1 MMRQNRAIE
10 PMRIIERARPSA
22 PIFIV
27 SGGIGASAEQVV
39 RTVLAQFNEAN
50 VPLVIEPY
58 VHRLEQLDAIVERA
72 ASSGG
77 IVVHTL
83 VEAALRQQLGALAAA
98 RNVAAFDLFGP
109 LLTQLSQMLGQR
121 PAEQPGLYRQLNQS
135 YFKLIEAIEFSVA
148 HDDGKRAYELPL
160 AEIVLLGVSR
170 VGKTPLSIYLSML
183 GWKVANV
190 PLAPGVEPPAELFQV
205 DRRRVIGL
213 TMAPV
218 QLLVYRRSRQQ
229 QLGVTGGSYTDHEP
243 VREELRA
250 ANHFFATHG
259 FTVIDVTDK
268 PIETSGEEVVLT
280 VTGQLVK

>member
-1 MMRQNRAIE
+1 MTSSEQPSRITRQSHA
-10 PMRIIERARPSA
+10 SA

-27 SGGIGASAEQVV
+27 SGGAGASAEQVV
-39 RTVLAQFNEAN
+39 RTVLAQFGDAN

-58 VHRLEQLDAIVERA
+58 VHRLEQLHAIVDRA
-72 ASSGG
+72 ATRGG
-77 IVVHTL
+77 ILVHTM
-83 VEAALRQQLGALAAA
+83 VEAELRQQLIALAAA

-109 LLTQLSQMLGQR
+109 LITQLSQMLGQK
-121 PAEQPGLYRQLNQS
+121 PAERPGLYRQLNQA

-148 HDDGKRAYELPL
+148 HDDGKRAYELPQ
-160 AEIVLLGVSR
+160 ADIVLLGVSR

-190 PLAPGVEPPAELFQV
+190 PLAPAVEPPAELFQV

-213 TMAPV
+213 TIAPV
-218 QLLVYRRSRQQ
+218 QLLTYRRSRLP
-229 QLGVTGGSYTDHEP
+229 QLGMASGSYTESEA

-250 ANHFFATHG
+250 ANHLFATHG
-259 FTVIDVTDK
+259 FTIIDVTDK

-280 VTGQLVK
+280 VTRQLQQDS